1 MNYVKKLLILAT
13 TSTVSVSISV
23 FASVVGILMGFT
35 SSAAW
40 LKIWGITVKIKKYKL
55 IIKKKR

>member
-1 MNYVKKLLILAT
+1 MLLILAT

-23 FASVVGILMGFT
+23 FASVVGVLMGIT

>member
-23 FASVVGILMGFT
+23 FASVVGILMGIT